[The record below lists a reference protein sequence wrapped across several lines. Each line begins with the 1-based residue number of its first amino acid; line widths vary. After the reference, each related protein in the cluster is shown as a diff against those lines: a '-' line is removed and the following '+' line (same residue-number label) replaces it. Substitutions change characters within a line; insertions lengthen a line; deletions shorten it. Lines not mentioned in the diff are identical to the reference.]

1 MTALLVITSVL
12 FAVIAACAWITEE
25 RFIGVGFAVIGFVA
39 LLMGLA

>member
-12 FAVIAACAWITEE
+12 FAVIASCAWITQE
-25 RFIGVGFAVIGFVA
+25 RFVSVGFAVSGFVA